1 MGTERVGAVTEL
13 LTGHTIDELHRIVR
27 QKRAEVEHKKDEL
40 RHLVGE
46 RHRDIIDASDR
57 ILLMKNLANEVS
69 ILLDQLRS
77 YLTTWSRD
85 MGTKKDP
92 SVETQS
98 LELST
103 ASQLKLMLDI
113 PELIWNYMDLGR
125 HSSSARMLFLGRH
138 LNARLNF
145 SHERQLSHVNAS
157 VLVSR
162 AWDSLVH
169 MEAAVISAFRK
180 RLSAPPSTKEELC
193 DSLAALSVVGDL
205 STLQV
210 LEEFFNGRKVGLY
223 CLLGR
228 DYSPHDGIIRLRPN
242 FILSIRKQ
250 LLLVVRHI
258 LSTLEYLEFLF
269 LPNTSGEGSTC
280 KGALDS
286 RIKWFVDWT
295 FQDSPIFSRDRLYTH
310 LPSDVLDFKL
320 KDFKFSDEF
329 SNFKQDEQYNLLID
343 LLRKLWDAWRDDS
356 IQICREVLSESLSHV
371 SSFETLVDLRTT
383 ALVLVQ
389 RLQTFSFKNGAKNCD
404 TRPIKFDI
412 WIELLRGLFLQRL
425 EVLFTESFESSFN
438 EWIDQF
444 DQILVRDSKLKSE
457 DNLSKMLSSKKP
469 FFNSPIENS
478 QFDWANFVWSDC
490 LRDIDINDSSVV
502 PDLFSCGKSKSEET
516 SASSVSA
523 WNSKVMSHLVNSNNV
538 GLAVFCCLLHS
549 PIPDS
554 FALIENE
561 HEHDF
566 TSSAQLL
573 VFLQRLVSEN
583 VPSLPG
589 IILNGYTDLQK
600 QLQVLSPELLALC
613 EKLNIA
619 ISNHIIKLTL
629 NVGQDAFNIWSLV
642 FTALQKSMKQLEY
655 WMTNKAYGSQSF
667 ENDCKSISVPLKVH
681 PSCGILISRAW
692 YALVNYCPSIIAASI
707 AATGQIESIHP
718 VHSDIENSDRLV
730 HSMDSTL
737 PMENLV
743 WKNISLLRCKWES
756 LSHSLFEVI
765 NQITF
770 DSLVKGAVG
779 HTILDE
785 FRDSLCSTFL
795 INSKQ
800 TDNEFKSDTKLDLV
814 FNKNE
819 VESLLMKYANTGA
832 ILSGIIPFE
841 EVRLELHS
849 SELTDVDGNS
859 SAVVR
864 IPSQLSLP
872 THHLLLNIVYTMGK
886 FVVHKSLPIVDELL
900 SHQDISIQ
908 CTDEASIWFSD
919 SLQKSMQS
927 RALQIMFDLKF
938 LQRLLVSS
946 VSVSEASLAQK
957 NQMDVSSKRV
967 QSMIQELTSRLE
979 TLVDPFDW
987 NVCASKLS
995 RNVANTIT
1003 STYHLYAPILGSSSF
1018 AQVET
1023 LRGIKAISKEETND
1037 KSTCFFL
1044 PCISGTKNKTKLNLN
1059 PLPFNSS
1066 ICVNKWSVLRNG
1078 NPYAKQ
1084 I

>member
-1 MGTERVGAVTEL
+1 MGTERVDAVTEL

-57 ILLMKNLANEVS
+57 ILLMKNLAYEVS

-85 MGTKKDP
+85 METKKDP
-92 SVETQS
+92 SVGTQS

-103 ASQLKLMLDI
+103 ASQLKLMLEI

-145 SHERQLSHVNAS
+145 SHERQLSHVNTS

-162 AWDSLVH
+162 AWDSLVR

-193 DSLAALSVVGDL
+193 DSLAALSMVGDL

-310 LPSDVLDFKL
+310 LPSDVLGFKL

-389 RLQTFSFKNGAKNCD
+389 RLQTFSFKNGTKNCD

-457 DNLSKMLSSKKP
+457 DNLSKMLLSKKP
-469 FFNSPIENS
+469 FFNSPIKNS

-490 LRDIDINDSSVV
+490 LRDININDSSVV

-573 VFLQRLVSEN
+573 VFLQRLVNEN

-613 EKLNIA
+613 EKLNTA

-642 FTALQKSMKQLEY
+642 FTALQKSMKQ
-655 WMTNKAYGSQSF
+655 
-667 ENDCKSISVPLKVH
+667 
-681 PSCGILISRAW
+681 
-692 YALVNYCPSIIAASI
+692 
-707 AATGQIESIHP
+707 
-718 VHSDIENSDRLV
+718 
-730 HSMDSTL
+730 
-737 PMENLV
+737 ENLV

-814 FNKNE
+814 FNKNK
-819 VESLLMKYANTGA
+819 VESLLMRYANTDA

-886 FVVHKSLPIVDELL
+886 FVVHKSLPSPFSHLFLSKVCTSLFEIYSSIVDELL
-900 SHQDISIQ
+900 SYQDISIQ

-957 NQMDVSSKRV
+957 KQIDVSSKRV

-1037 KSTCFFL
+1037 NKSTCSFL

-1066 ICVNKWSVLRNG
+1066 ICVNKWSVLRNE